1 MIFLFNDEINSEFME
16 FKDVNEGKFT
26 WWSYVNMKSDIKTAL
41 GFAKFFYPDV
51 IEVEGC
57 FLLKDKF
64 SEKYFEMW
72 KEECQKNKVNIEKM
86 MNLYQVRDFFH
97 INVDEDEN
105 LEEQIQALGE
115 VLKIFWSLSFKNR
128 FPDREIVVSVFEEED
143 GELFITVYER

>member
-1 MIFLFNDEINSEFME
+1 MFNDEINSEFME
-16 FKDVNEGKFT
+16 FKDVNQGKFT

-72 KEECQKNKVNIEKM
+72 KKECQKNKVNIEKM
-86 MNLYQVRDFFH
+86 MNLYQIRDFFH

-105 LEEQIQALGE
+105 LEEQIQTLGE
-115 VLKIFWSLSFKNR
+115 VLKIFWSLK
-128 FPDREIVVSVFEEED
+128 
-143 GELFITVYER
+143 L